1 MANESIVIFDG
12 VCALCNKSVNFLI
25 KIDKKRVLKYTSIQG
40 NYVRKLDVK
49 KDIDSIIFYKNQKT
63 YYKSTAILQI
73 LITLKGFWYI
83 AYIFFIIPPFLRDY
97 LYDIVARYRYIF
109 FAKKESCRIISHHK
123 EKELFLD

>member
-12 VCALCNKSVNFLI
+12 VCALYNKSVNFLI

-40 NYVRKLDVK
+40 NYVKKLDIK

-109 FAKKESCRIISHHK
+109 FGKKESCRIISHHK

>member
-1 MANESIVIFDG
+1 MENESIVIFDG

-40 NYVRKLDVK
+40 NYVKKLDIK

-73 LITLKGFWYI
+73 VITLKGLWYL
-83 AYIFFIIPPFLRDY
+83 AYIFFIIPPFLRDC
-97 LYDIVARYRYIF
+97 LYDIIARYRYIF
-109 FAKKESCRIISHHK
+109 FGKKESCRIIQHPK
-123 EKELFLD
+123 EKELF